1 MAREALIHTV
11 QPYDL
16 HGVRY
21 YAVRYAYASEPDAL
35 REARLAHDS
44 IYPDPQTGDQI
55 LVESLLN
62 VVTEITKK
70 E

>member
-1 MAREALIHTV
+1 MAREALIHAV

-21 YAVRYAYASEPDAL
+21 YAIRYAYANEPDTL

-44 IYPDPQTGDQI
+44 IYPDPSTGDQI